1 MTYEMHRFIPDD
13 DKPAISNLMVVDDNK
28 VDQLI
33 YRRIIRRSGLVG
45 QVLQFLSAE
54 EALLHL
60 RRNERA
66 SVDAILLDINMPRM
80 DGFEFLAAA
89 TEELGDSF
97 TRMLIVML
105 TTSLDPS
112 DEERASQFSVVKKY
126 LNKPLLEKH
135 LLLIAEYLSR
145 NTSVAAPAAKPQCG

>member
-1 MTYEMHRFIPDD
+1 MHRFIPDD
-13 DKPAISNLMVVDDNK
+13 DKPAIRNLLVVDDNK

-33 YRRIIRRSGLVG
+33 YRRIIKRSGLVG

-54 EALLHL
+54 EALVYL
-60 RRNERA
+60 RRSDRTL
-66 SVDAILLDINMPRM
+66 VDAILLDINMPRM

-112 DEERASQFSVVKKY
+112 DEERASQFSVVKEY
-126 LNKPLLEKH
+126 LNKPLLQKH
-135 LLLIAEYLSR
+135 LLLIAEYLAR
-145 NTSVAAPAAKPQCG
+145 NSPIAAPVASPQC